1 VSVGRASSQKRG
13 SDRKG
18 CSEHNP
24 TRHDHSREFFNTY
37 PDTYSERN
45 QQDKERGMVQALVG
59 TNGVAVSER
68 AAETLR
74 SAVEGAVLRPG
85 DDGFEQARG
94 SGTG

>member
-1 VSVGRASSQKRG
+1 
-13 SDRKG
+13 
-18 CSEHNP
+18 
-24 TRHDHSREFFNTY
+24 
-37 PDTYSERN
+37 
-45 QQDKERGMVQALVG
+45 MVQALVG